1 MPSGAI
7 EWIEFPA
14 PRPEVLAAFYETV
27 FGWEI
32 TEYHEPPFLFTDST
46 GRVRGGFTTNLN
58 PMPEYGIMIS
68 ITVDDID
75 ATVADA
81 ERCGGEIVLER
92 VDLPDGAGSFASIRD
107 PAGNRVSLYQGDI
120 AALGT

>member
-14 PRPEVLAAFYETV
+14 PHPAVLAAFYEAV

-32 TEYHEPPFLFTDST
+32 KEYHEPPFLFTDSA

-58 PMPEYGIMIS
+58 PMAEYGIMVS

-81 ERCGGEIVLER
+81 QRYGGEVVLER